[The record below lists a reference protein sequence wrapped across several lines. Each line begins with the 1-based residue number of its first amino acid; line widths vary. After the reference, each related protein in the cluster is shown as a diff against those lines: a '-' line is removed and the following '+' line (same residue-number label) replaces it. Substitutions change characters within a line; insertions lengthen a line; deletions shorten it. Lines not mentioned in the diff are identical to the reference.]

1 MAELKHP
8 DLVYYVGMSRG
19 EDTEFYLK
27 KGYRVVGFEAD
38 PLLVDHCR
46 KRFAAALADGQL
58 NIVAGVICPDP
69 PASGSVAFYRST
81 NDQWGTAR
89 LEWAERNQQLGSS
102 SSVIQLETVDF
113 AGCLA
118 KFGIPHY
125 MKIDI
130 EGADLVCAKML
141 LQFTERPDYLSI
153 ESTKTDFSALLGE
166 FDLLSKLGYSRF
178 AVVQQQTIDG
188 RSYKGQSLIGNTVR
202 HVFPRGASGPSVP
215 RSRSRICR
223 RLKRSGIMNA
233 FFGCTDYSA
242 TTRPC
247 GGTSLAG
254 SSTRPRRVCR
264 NISEWRYLA
273 GMTPTRRCIESELHA
288 ASRSLCI
295 LRRTLA
301 IRPLRF
307 LRIPS

>member
-8 DLVYYVGMSRG
+8 DLVYDVGMSRG

-118 KFGIPHY
+118 RFGIPHY

-141 LQFTERPDYLSI
+141 LQFAERPDYLSI

-188 RSYKGQSLIGNTVR
+188 RSYKGQSLTGNTVR
-202 HVFPRGASGPSVP
+202 HVFPRGASGPFGTEIAEPYLSQAEAI
-215 RSRSRICR
+215 RDYERIFR
-223 RLKRSGIMNA
+223 MYRL
-233 FFGCTDYSA
+233 FGDDSPL
-242 TTRPC
+242 R
-247 GGTSLAG
+247 
-254 SSTRPRRVCR
+254 R
-264 NISEWRYLA
+264 NIIGRQLYKTSSRLQKHLRVAIPGWYD
-273 GMTPTRRCIESELHA
+273 THA
-288 ASRSLCI
+288 ALH
-295 LRRTLA
+295 
-301 IRPLRF
+301 
-307 LRIPS
+307 